1 MAGVVSCK
9 GELMKLAILLFSALL
24 ATSAAVHAQERRF
37 DCSQAKDPKACEERM
52 AKMKA
57 THAQAEKACE
67 GKQGAERRECM
78 VKSTCAQQ
86 KDPKACEERT
96 AKAKGMH
103 RDARAACEGKTGAEH
118 QDCMVKQLCA
128 ESKDGAKCEALGKE
142 RIA

>member
-37 DCSQAKDPKACEERM
+37 DCSQAKDPKACEELM

-67 GKQGAERRECM
+67 GKHGAERRECM
-78 VKSTCAQQ
+78 LNSMCAQQ
-86 KDPKACEERT
+86 QDPKSCEDHASET
-96 AKAKGMH
+96 KN
-103 RDARAACEGKTGAEH
+103 
-118 QDCMVKQLCA
+118 
-128 ESKDGAKCEALGKE
+128 
-142 RIA
+142 